1 MVVDVRKIVTVA
13 KTNVMPQQDV
23 IAPPLRVTSITNNK
37 GMHGKV
43 CQTIFVL
50 ILNIIAAVVLFFFI
64 MFHIHVLT

>member
-37 GMHGKV
+37 GIYAR
-43 CQTIFVL
+43 Q
-50 ILNIIAAVVLFFFI
+50 FF
-64 MFHIHVLT
+64 